1 MEQHRGN
8 TGPPLRDVLFRYRKI
23 KNREN
28 ASNPDA
34 TSIDEIE
41 TQFAHQV
48 EFRRNENAEAAP
60 TETDHSSR
68 MRMESRSFDWVQSGR
83 LRAMFWENYQDGEL
97 LIARSIWN
105 GIAADPKSRMS
116 KAAIQ

>member
-1 MEQHRGN
+1 MEKHRGN
-8 TGPPLRDVLFRYRKI
+8 TGPPLRDALFRYRKI
-23 KNREN
+23 KNRVT
-28 ASNPDA
+28 ASSPDA

-41 TQFAHQV
+41 AQFANQV
-48 EFRRNENAEAAP
+48 ELPRSENAETAP
-60 TETDHSSR
+60 KETDHSSGVR
-68 MRMESRSFDWVQSGR
+68 MGSRGFDWAQSGR
-83 LRAMFWENYQDGEL
+83 LRGMFWENYQVGEL